1 MNVYCIILRYIS
13 WFEKKSKSNFLHK
26 INKINYFNLNNIE
39 EEKTKK
45 SENQIETKIN
55 NTNNQTKTLENYQL
69 KTTLKFHSNSYTI

>member
-1 MNVYCIILRYIS
+1 MN
-13 WFEKKSKSNFLHK
+13 
-26 INKINYFNLNNIE
+26 E